1 MALSMKELRAKKG
14 LTQVQASA
22 LTGIPLRTY
31 KEYET
36 NPKKEGTL
44 KYEHILRVLNEYGR
58 IDEKH
63 GILTKAEI
71 ERICADVFAKYDVPY
86 AILFG
91 SYARGEATE
100 TSDVDLVVSTTV
112 SGLAFFGLAE
122 DLRNALRKKVDLL
135 DRRQLD
141 GNPDLLDHVLGE
153 GIRIYEQK

>member
-1 MALSMKELRAKKG
+1 MALSIRELRAEKG
-14 LTQVQASA
+14 LTQVRASA
-22 LTGIPLRTY
+22 LTGIPLRTF

-44 KYEHILRVLNEYGR
+44 KYEHIVRVQNEYGR
-58 IDEKH
+58 IDETH
-63 GILTKAEI
+63 GILSKTEI
-71 ERICADVFAKYDVPY
+71 ERICADVFAKYDVSY

-100 TSDVDLVVSTTV
+100 TSDVDLVVSTAVT
-112 SGLAFFGLAE
+112 GLAFFGLAE

-141 GNPDLLDHVLGE
+141 GNPDLLDHVLRE